1 MVQKHIIRDTRL
13 SLRTWNFAYTNEQA
27 NFQNGLSIFE
37 PKLSVYMSL
46 LDIHEMTRLSYL
58 YNVISGNDMY

>member
-1 MVQKHIIRDTRL
+1 MRQEQATKTLRSQKNGSKLIIRDTRL

-37 PKLSVYMSL
+37 PKLS
-46 LDIHEMTRLSYL
+46 IHRVH
-58 YNVISGNDMY
+58 VIARYA